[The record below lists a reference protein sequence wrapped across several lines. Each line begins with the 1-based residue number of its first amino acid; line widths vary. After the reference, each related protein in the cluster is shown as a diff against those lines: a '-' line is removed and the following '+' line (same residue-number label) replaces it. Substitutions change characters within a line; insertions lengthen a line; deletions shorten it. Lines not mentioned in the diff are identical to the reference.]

1 MSLIRK
7 VAIVFCLVF
16 SVQSHACSDESALI
30 RDFYGYIELL
40 DVNKLSAHL
49 EKIRLICD
57 VSSMR
62 IKNHL
67 IFGELTVADAK
78 NDRKEIDRLRY
89 EILQRKLI
97 DSTDGYF
104 AWKLYVL
111 AQSYYWDGDITR
123 AVELLNKNKYFFDN
137 YSDRTIDIRLAAL
150 LGDFFSNANSSL
162 SNEKV
167 HYFTLA
173 ESKANQLGF
182 SELMLFVNFRKGKSF
197 FAELANT
204 KIDDSDL
211 LELVHSTED
220 SVTKGEVL
228 LSLAVYNIGG
238 SAKAFKYYEDAIKIF
253 KDFGVSRSEV
263 EAIILYVDASLNS
276 GNINVADD
284 LLLNALSSHQEKIE
298 PRQLMKIYDLLFLT
312 SQSKQR
318 FNEALKYKEN
328 YYRSMVAAN
337 ISDDQDSALAEYKI
351 QEQANKN
358 KILEQSIKILE
369 LERKT
374 QASKLYIVST
384 AVLSLFI
391 VLLLTAFYLYK
402 NYKLKNKLFELAM
415 IDPLTGVANRRAIL
429 ETSAREL
436 DLAKRTKQ
444 NLTVILA
451 DLDHFKLIND
461 RYGHATGDA
470 VLKSFASIAKS
481 TLRNVDLFGRFGGEE
496 WLFVL
501 PSTNAI
507 DAQKLFD
514 RISEQLKVL
523 SFGGLNGVTFSMG
536 AVDICNAGDC
546 ELDELIQYADQM
558 LYQAKSSGRDKLVV
572 DAISHK
578 K

>member
-7 VAIVFCLVF
+7 VAIVFCLVC
-16 SVQSHACSDESALI
+16 SVQSYACTDESELI
-30 RDFYGYIELL
+30 RDFYTYIEVL
-40 DVNKLSAHL
+40 DVNKVSAHL
-49 EKIRLICD
+49 EKIRLNCD
-57 VSSMR
+57 VSSLR
-62 IKNHL
+62 IKNHR
-67 IFGELTVADAK
+67 IFGELTVADAE
-78 NDRKEIDRLRY
+78 NDRKQIDHLRD

-111 AQSYYWDGDITR
+111 AQSYYWDGDISS
-123 AVELLNKNKYFFDN
+123 AVDLLNKNKYFFDN
-137 YSDRTIDIRLAAL
+137 NSNRTIDVRLAAL

-162 SNEKV
+162 SNEKD
-167 HYFTLA
+167 HYFSLA
-173 ESKANQLGF
+173 ETKANQLGF
-182 SELMLFVNFRKGKSF
+182 KELMLFVNFRKGKSF
-197 FAELANT
+197 FAELANN

-228 LSLAVYNIGG
+228 VSLAVYNIGG

-253 KDFGVSRSEV
+253 KRFGVLRSEI
-263 EAIILYVDASLNS
+263 ETIILYVDASMKL
-276 GNINVADD
+276 GNINLADD

-298 PRQLMKIYDLLFLT
+298 PRQLMRIYDLLFST

-318 FNEALKYKEN
+318 FDEALRYKEN
-328 YYRSMVAAN
+328 YYRILVAAN
-337 ISDDQDSALAEYKI
+337 LSNNQDSALAEYKI

-369 LERKT
+369 LERET
-374 QASKLYIVST
+374 QASRLYIITT

-415 IDPLTGVANRRAIL
+415 VDSLTGVANRRAIL

-523 SFGGLNGVTFSMG
+523 SFGGLKGVTFSMG
-536 AVDICNAGDC
+536 AVDISTAGDC

-558 LYQAKSSGRDKLVV
+558 LYQAKATGRDRIVV
-572 DAISHK
+572 DLISRET
-578 K
+578 